1 MTQPRLESLMFATVE
16 RDITLKI
23 KDEDLVA
30 KVGTTKGRM
39 LLG

>member
-1 MTQPRLESLMFATVE
+1 MTQPRLGSLLFAAVE

-30 KVGTTKGRM
+30 KLASTK
-39 LLG
+39 